1 MFWMGITMWYL
12 MGFITDLWQLNGM
25 IFQDFWLG
33 YVGMECMGVF
43 LFVWNWCAF
52 GCKYTCLYIYIYIC
66 VDAHISLWRYSGT
79 TDRLIDGLDDLAMVI
94 RRTYCSSCFHGL
106 HRPVLLAVSM
116 VEDAF
121 LPSLTPREHDYGS
134 CIHIYTYNT
143 CIYINIYS

>member
-1 MFWMGITMWYL
+1 MLGWNAWAYFCLYE
-12 MGFITDLWQLNGM
+12 NGVHLDVN
-25 IFQDFWLG
+25 IR
-33 YVGMECMGVF
+33 
-43 LFVWNWCAF
+43 A
-52 GCKYTCLYIYIYIC
+52 YIYIYIC

-143 CIYINIYS
+143 CIYIYTHNI